1 MHKKNLLLVLVLVL
15 AMSFSGCLSGIFG
28 GKPTTLEVTPNEVEI
43 ALDEDTTVELEAV
56 VKDNKGKVMEVKPEE
71 IKWTIDDVEEEVE
84 EAAEEEVIES
94 VATLSKKTGTTV
106 TVTGERVGQAKITV
120 AYDDLSVTVPVVVIA
135 TKPADKTALEEAI
148 TTAQGLLETVVGE
161 EPGQVSQEAKDA
173 LETAVT
179 AATTVKDDADATQE
193 DVDAAVTALNTA
205 IATFEAAIV
214 PEPFIVFENFE
225 GLTDVNEFWTA
236 DYKSL
241 PGEEKPMY
249 FKTGG
254 TFSLK
259 DGGLKMA
266 DDKGGRFTIGMP
278 EGHEDTG
285 EKIDNVWVPTTNAP
299 AGHFDLSK
307 PYNIVIEF
315 TEATGPSEGTKKF
328 QVYVDNNQTGQD
340 ASVHGK
346 VSKIYECILSEL
358 PEIIDGVGTIT
369 IPYADHEIG
378 TKNSFLQLR
387 VESEA
392 IIVFKSI
399 KVEYTD

>member
-15 AMSFSGCLSGIFG
+15 AMSFSGCLSFIFG

-225 GLTDVNEFWTA
+225 GLTDIDEFWTA

-278 EGHEDTG
+278 EDHHATG
-285 EKIDNVWVPTTNAP
+285 EKIDNVWNPTDKAP
-299 AGHFDLSK
+299 EGCLDLSK
-307 PYNIVIEF
+307 PYNIIIEF
-315 TEATGPSEGTKKF
+315 TEATGPDSKKF

-346 VSKIYECILSEL
+346 VSKIYECELSKL

-369 IPYADHEIG
+369 IPYTDHEIG

-387 VESEA
+387 IESDA
-392 IIVFKSI
+392 SIVFKSI